1 MMLMMIVMVIMIM
14 MMIMTIIIVQYH
26 YQGKSE
32 VDVRLENFATTQMPS
47 VKKRLCQCNDGFKI
61 NGPNLT
67 CSKYRYHLLHVQQ
80 QDIRVVPVN
89 ITLDFLFTPTPT

>member
-1 MMLMMIVMVIMIM
+1 MKFKMMMMLMMIVMVIMIM

-47 VKKRLCQCNDGFKI
+47 VKRGCASVTMGSQSIAPTSPAVSIIVI
-61 NGPNLT
+61 NCM
-67 CSKYRYHLLHVQQ
+67 CSKKICKVCQL
-80 QDIRVVPVN
+80 I
-89 ITLDFLFTPTPT
+89 